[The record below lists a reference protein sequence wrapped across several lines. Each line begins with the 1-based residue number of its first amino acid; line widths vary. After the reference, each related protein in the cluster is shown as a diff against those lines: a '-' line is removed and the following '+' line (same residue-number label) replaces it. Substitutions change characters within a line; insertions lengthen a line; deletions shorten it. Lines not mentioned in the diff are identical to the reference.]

1 MRSNVS
7 RLLATRNH
15 TTTVVVALWCLA
27 AFAPAAQPTDLG
39 NPRLKTD
46 NFIFY
51 AQETVS
57 DAALEDTAARA
68 EALINTVQSFVGYQG
83 VSTRFRYNVFAT
95 IEEKGLATGYTLP
108 AHALYGSGEIFT
120 VVEAGFEGEAD
131 RVLAGLVV
139 RRSLGKTKVELLETG
154 FAMYF
159 THNWGGEGY
168 LHWAARIGRMQGTA
182 DLETLLDNDRIRT
195 ESHLVVKPL
204 AGAFVSY
211 VIEKFGR
218 EVLVEKYAA
227 WEPTA
232 AEIAPLEAEWREYL
246 SKLYQSYHDS
256 ITKTRSKDRP
266 LTPFQK
272 GFCQAHEGYQIHNGY
287 ASLRSDKAL
296 EKLASIGVNAVSITP
311 FTYMRDPRAAAPLP
325 FIRQAGAEN
334 DESVIHATLVSQQ
347 LGMVVMLKPHLWIH
361 GGWPGDIEM
370 SSEDEWDRFFDF
382 YWSWIRHYALLAEMY
397 DIGLLCVGVELSATT
412 VGHEARWREVFK
424 KVRVIYSGKIT
435 YAANWGEELEKV
447 RFWDSLD
454 FIGVNF
460 YYPLSDEN
468 YPSDDRLREGVER
481 ALAKV
486 DAVSRRHGKRVIIT
500 EVGFTSSPTP
510 WIEPYRR
517 DRRARADERAQARC
531 YEAFIA
537 GLRDRSEYA
546 GVYWWKWPS
555 FLEYGGPEHSGYTP
569 NGKIAEKI
577 VERWYNGK

>member
-1 MRSNVS
+1 M
-7 RLLATRNH
+7 LATRNH

-39 NPRLKTD
+39 NARLKTD

-57 DAALEDTAARA
+57 DATLEDTAARA

-83 VSTRFRYNVFAT
+83 VSTPFRYNVFAT

-108 AHALYGSGEIFT
+108 AHALYGSGEIFAA
-120 VVEAGFEGEAD
+120 VEAGFEGEAD

-139 RRSLGKTKVELLETG
+139 RRALGKTKVELLETG

-195 ESHLVVKPL
+195 ESRLIVKPL
-204 AGAFVSY
+204 AGAFASY
-211 VIEKFGR
+211 VIERFGR
-218 EVLVEKYAA
+218 AVLVEKYAA

-232 AEIAPLEAEWREYL
+232 AEIASLEPEWREYL

-412 VGHEARWREVFK
+412 VGHEARWREVLE

-435 YAANWGEELEKV
+435 YAANWGEEFEKV

-468 YPSDDRLREGVER
+468 YPSDDRLREGVEM